1 MIDREAVWV
10 DTAGA
15 GDADAVKVE
24 VENDDY
30 LLLFEY
36 EVVTGDSATD
46 LDYWA
51 DDEARKWAAKG
62 SLRLW

>member
-15 GDADAVKVE
+15 DDDETIAVE

-36 EVVTGDSATD
+36 EVVTGDSAAD
-46 LDYWA
+46 LDYWT
-51 DDEARKWAAKG
+51 DDEARRRVADG
-62 SLRLW
+62 C